1 MGRGLLSQ
9 RDVQEIRSVWRLAL
23 VFVDIALHRR
33 GPEEL
38 PAARF
43 LTGLLLVVDVGIG
56 LLSLS
61 ALGQLQADALLLVL
75 DCAFFLAYVF
85 VTLRLFRHER
95 RFGQT
100 ASALLGTDVL
110 FSLIGLPLALWGR
123 GDDVAADSINLPT
136 LLRLLLLLW
145 WVDVTGYILSRAIG
159 RPYFVGV
166 LFVILYVMASLSI
179 RDLLAPAAS

>member
-1 MGRGLLSQ
+1 
-9 RDVQEIRSVWRLAL
+9 VQEIRSVWRLAL
-23 VFVDIALHRR
+23 AFIDIALHRR

-38 PAARF
+38 PASQF
-43 LTGLLLVVDVGIG
+43 LMGMALVLDVSVG
-56 LLSLS
+56 LLSLWV
-61 ALGQLQADALLLVL
+61 LGMFQTDALLLFL

-95 RFGQT
+95 RFAQT
-100 ASALLGTDVL
+100 TSALLGTDVL
-110 FSLIGLPLALWGR
+110 FNLIGLPLALWGR
-123 GDDVAADSINLPT
+123 AAAVPPESVTAPT

-145 WVDVTGYILSRAIG
+145 WVDVSGFVLGRAIG

>member
-1 MGRGLLSQ
+1 M
-9 RDVQEIRSVWRLAL
+9 QEIRSVWRLAL
-23 VFVDIALHRR
+23 AFIDIALHRR

-38 PAARF
+38 PASQF
-43 LTGLLLVVDVGIG
+43 LTGMALVLDVSVG
-56 LLSLS
+56 LLSLWV
-61 ALGQLQADALLLVL
+61 LGVFQTDALLLFL

-95 RFGQT
+95 RFAQT
-100 ASALLGTDVL
+100 TSALLGTDVL
-110 FSLIGLPLALWGR
+110 FNLIGLPLALWGR
-123 GDDVAADSINLPT
+123 AAAVPPESVTAPT

-145 WVDVTGYILSRAIG
+145 WVDVSGFVLGRAIG

-166 LFVILYVMASLSI
+166 LLVILYVMASLSI

>member
-1 MGRGLLSQ
+1 M
-9 RDVQEIRSVWRLAL
+9 
-23 VFVDIALHRR
+23 
-33 GPEEL
+33 
-38 PAARF
+38 
-43 LTGLLLVVDVGIG
+43 LLVLDVSVG
-56 LLSLS
+56 LLSLW
-61 ALGQLQADALLLVL
+61 ALGVFRTDVLLLLL

-100 ASALLGTDVL
+100 VSALLGTDVL
-110 FSLIGLPLALWGR
+110 FNLIGLPLALWARAGA
-123 GDDVAADSINLPT
+123 VPPESVTAPT

-145 WVDVTGYILSRAIG
+145 WVDVTGFVVARATG